1 MLLVCLSR
9 DAYFLPAASFSKLEP
24 PPSGVED
31 DDDFVILGRKDMF
44 FRAALVLFNAEDED
58 EDEEEETNPHG
69 CSKHLLQRNMT
80 VPTWRRAENRKPRE
94 TRERRKV
101 RRKYQERKRE
111 RERQKRQKKERLL
124 KPKSIRGALV
134 KYKTAW
140 LKEEEEEQRKSFD
153 DDDDDELCRNE
164 RVSPRFGAFEKRR
177 QTGAPVGR
185 DDVFFFF
192 VN

>member
-1 MLLVCLSR
+1 M
-9 DAYFLPAASFSKLEP
+9 
-24 PPSGVED
+24 
-31 DDDFVILGRKDMF
+31 
-44 FRAALVLFNAEDED
+44 
-58 EDEEEETNPHG
+58 EE
-69 CSKHLLQRNMT
+69 S
-80 VPTWRRAENRKPRE
+80 RKPKTERDE
-94 TRERRKV
+94 RDERERRKV
-101 RRKYQERKRE
+101 RKKISRKRE
-111 RERQKRQKKERLL
+111 REREKRETKKERSL

-140 LKEEEEEQRKSFD
+140 LKEEEEKQRKSFDDDDD

-192 VN
+192 VRS

>member
-1 MLLVCLSR
+1 M
-9 DAYFLPAASFSKLEP
+9 
-24 PPSGVED
+24 
-31 DDDFVILGRKDMF
+31 
-44 FRAALVLFNAEDED
+44 
-58 EDEEEETNPHG
+58 EE
-69 CSKHLLQRNMT
+69 S
-80 VPTWRRAENRKPRE
+80 RKPKTERDERE
-94 TRERRKV
+94 KEGTKKISRK
-101 RRKYQERKRE
+101 KERE
-111 RERQKRQKKERLL
+111 REREKRQKKERSL

-134 KYKTAW
+134 KYRTAW

-192 VN
+192 VNKRSQSRRRRPSVVFGFETEREISMPFFTAFRQHSFL